1 MEVPVFNQARAKF
14 YPFNEVY
21 LEAPKK
27 GTKVAGDSPAKHLD
41 SYVPNTEVV
50 SRKYAQFSEVSEET
64 AIRYLKIEE
73 VLERGKDATNVGKY
87 SLVSIS
93 KERGFVDMLPELLKK
108 ERITEEQL
116 STIPIT

>member
-1 MEVPVFNQARAKF
+1 MCQVLSLPWWGH
-14 YPFNEVY
+14 

-27 GTKVAGDSPAKHLD
+27 GTKVAGDSSAKHWD

-50 SRKYAQFSEVSEET
+50 PRKYAQFSEVSEET

-108 ERITEEQL
+108 EGITEEQL

>member
-1 MEVPVFNQARAKF
+1 MTALTRRVPSSVFTM
-14 YPFNEVY
+14 VGH

-27 GTKVAGDSPAKHLD
+27 ATKVAGDSSAKHLD
-41 SYVPNTEVV
+41 SYVPNTEIV
-50 SRKYAQFSEVSEET
+50 SRKYTRLSEVSEET

-73 VLERGKDATNVGKY
+73 ALERGKDATNVGKY

-108 ERITEEQL
+108 EGITEEQL

>member
-1 MEVPVFNQARAKF
+1 M
-14 YPFNEVY
+14 
-21 LEAPKK
+21 
-27 GTKVAGDSPAKHLD
+27 AGDSSAKHLD

-50 SRKYAQFSEVSEET
+50 SRKYAQFNEVSEET

-73 VLERGKDATNVGKY
+73 ALERGKDATNVGKY

-93 KERGFVDMLPELLKK
+93 KERDFVDMLPELLKK
-108 ERITEEQL
+108 EGITEEQL